1 MRRGLTDVLPPLRAF
16 CELATD
22 GERLLER
29 AMTQQRLSAAHGS
42 WSKLLRNVG
51 VKVLRK
57 GKQVD
62 G

>member
-29 AMTQQRLSAAHGS
+29 ANPATAKRRPWQL
-42 WSKLLRNVG
+42 
-51 VKVLRK
+51 
-57 GKQVD
+57 KQTIEKCRRE
-62 G
+62 GASPGQAR

>member
-29 AMTQQRLSAAHGS
+29 ANSATAKRRP
-42 WSKLLRNVG
+42 WQLKLLRNVG
-51 VKVLRK
+51 VKVLRQDK
-57 GKQVD
+57 HVD